1 MAQNGPKWQK
11 WPETAK
17 TAKTAGRIIMTKR
30 LSGTAELAELAEE
43 APNGQNGPKR
53 SETPP
58 KAWNSPKRPGQARN
72 DQDCQPSPASTA
84 QPSPV
89 HLASPTRPAST
100 RCHRDRLPA
109 GYSVRSIPPYL
120 RHEAATC
127 KSKPKRQK
135 GSRASTRGG
144 LLPNRPNQAQE
155 EPRFNTQRTLTPQSS
170 PEQSK

>member
-1 MAQNGPKWQK
+1 MAENGPKWQK

-17 TAKTAGRIIMTKR
+17 TARTAGKKNDQKTLRNRGISRTGRRGSKR
-30 LSGTAELAELAEE
+30 
-43 APNGQNGPKR
+43 
-53 SETPP
+53 
-58 KAWNSPKRPGQARN
+58 PKRPKKVRNAPQSLEQPEAARAGHKR
-72 DQDCQPSPASTA
+72 PRLPA

-89 HLASPTRPAST
+89 HLASQTRPAST

-120 RHEAATC
+120 RHEAASC
-127 KSKPKRQK
+127 KNKPKRQK
-135 GSRASTRGG
+135 RSRASTRGG